1 MKEDKK
7 GMQDI
12 DEMIGQLIR
21 MKIVGEDKSV
31 TFSHEAKQLI
41 SEISEKCRTTTAI
54 VDNNL

>member
-1 MKEDKK
+1 
-7 GMQDI
+7 MQDI